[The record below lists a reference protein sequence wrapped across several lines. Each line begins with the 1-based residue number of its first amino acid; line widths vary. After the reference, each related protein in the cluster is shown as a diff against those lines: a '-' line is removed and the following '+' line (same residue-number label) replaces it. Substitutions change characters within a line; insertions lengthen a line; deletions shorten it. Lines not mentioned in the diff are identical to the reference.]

1 MAGGDHGERL
11 AFAEAK
17 LQHHEKSM
25 DEFKDAISELVD
37 ISRKSSESLVLLT
50 EQGLLARALQEQVN
64 FLNISREKHETRITL
79 AEHQLKELETLPD
92 EVRRNSI
99 ISKIVTAIGAAS
111 LSGIVAVV
119 FSRGG

>member
-50 EQGLLARALQEQVN
+50 EQVLLARALQEQVN
-64 FLNISREKHETRITL
+64 FLNGARENHETRLAL

-92 EVRRNSI
+92 EVRRNSFI
-99 ISKIVTAIGAAS
+99 GKLVTAIGAAS
-111 LSGIVAVV
+111 FSGLVAYVV
-119 FSRGG
+119 GH